1 MRHLGSRLW
10 GQKPRG
16 TVRKL
21 WSGDRATEGTTT
33 VSDEL
38 EGEDPEVVDGT
49 VGDEPTAASDAADG
63 GEDGGDFFDSDF
75 DDDGEPDDEDLWGA
89 SERNGEPVDRRI
101 VFGIVGV
108 VAVLVLAFLVF
119 GGGGSDGDGDEQAVK
134 TTTADGQPPADG
146 GTTQV
151 TSQRA
156 PFGAV
161 GITPTTLPPGATPTG
176 CGDWDTAFNF
186 PPKEIKQGVSIW
198 SDFEGWHVRLSGTT
212 VPELSGS
219 VTGQYTPPVQGQ
231 TGGDVV
237 VTPDEAGK
245 RLTFTIKPGVEPV
258 GFDFSTGCKQKELT
272 FVLTTT
278 NGAEVAVDQ
287 IHLGDR
293 GAVKEYP
300 LVARRTLPV
309 PG

>member
-1 MRHLGSRLW
+1 M
-10 GQKPRG
+10 
-16 TVRKL
+16 
-21 WSGDRATEGTTT
+21 
-33 VSDEL
+33 SDEV
-38 EGEDPEVVDGT
+38 EGEDPNVTDETGADPSVPEPEAE
-49 VGDEPTAASDAADG
+49 VGDG
-63 GEDGGDFFDSDF
+63 DGGDFFDSDF

-89 SERNGEPVDRRI
+89 SERSGEPVDRRI
-101 VFGIVGV
+101 IYGIIGV
-108 VAVLVLAFLVF
+108 VAVLILAFLVF
-119 GGGGSDGDGDEQAVK
+119 GGGGSDGGDDEQAVK
-134 TTTADGQPPADG
+134 TTTPDGQPAADPAS
-146 GTTQV
+146 TQI

-186 PPKEIKQGVSIW
+186 PPKEIKEGVYIW
-198 SDFEGWHVRLSGTT
+198 SDFDGWHIRLSGTV

-245 RLTFTIKPGVEPV
+245 RLTFTIKPGMEPV

-272 FVLTTT
+272 FDLTT
-278 NGAEVAVDQ
+278 NGAAVPFEQ

>member
-1 MRHLGSRLW
+1 M
-10 GQKPRG
+10 
-16 TVRKL
+16 
-21 WSGDRATEGTTT
+21 
-33 VSDEL
+33 SDEL
-38 EGEDPEVVDGT
+38 EGEDAEVVDGT
-49 VGDEPTAASDAADG
+49 VDDDPAAADG
-63 GEDGGDFFDSDF
+63 GGEFFDSDF

-89 SERNGEPVDRRI
+89 SERSGEPVDRRI
-101 VFGIVGV
+101 VFGIIGV
-108 VAVLVLAFLVF
+108 VAVLVLGFLVF
-119 GGGGSDGDGDEQAVK
+119 GGGGSDDGGDEQAVK
-134 TTTADGQPPADG
+134 TTTAEGQPTTDDR
-146 GTTQV
+146 GTTQI

-156 PFGAV
+156 PYGAV

-186 PPKEIKQGVSIW
+186 PPKEIKEGVYIW
-198 SDFEGWHVRLSGTT
+198 SDFEGWHVRLSGTS
-212 VPELSGS
+212 VPELTGS
-219 VTGQYTPPVQGQ
+219 VTGQYMPPIQGQ

-245 RLTFTIKPGVEPV
+245 RITFAIKPGMEPV
-258 GFDFSTGCKQKELT
+258 GFDFSAGCKQKELT
-272 FVLTTT
+272 FALATT
-278 NGAEVAVDQ
+278 NGVQVAVDQ